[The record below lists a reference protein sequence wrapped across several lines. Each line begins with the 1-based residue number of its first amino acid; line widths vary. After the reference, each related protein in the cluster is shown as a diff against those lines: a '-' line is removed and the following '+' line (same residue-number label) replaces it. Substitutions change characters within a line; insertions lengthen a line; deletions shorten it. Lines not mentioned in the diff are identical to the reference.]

1 MPILAE
7 GKAGRKSKSNFARR
21 SSSPVH
27 PLIKIVAL
35 LVCFGSIFG
44 SDFVEPDSPAPCA
57 TIKSYTAVMIR
68 AYRGIVPKIAASAYI
83 DQSAQVIGD
92 VVVGE
97 RSSIWPNVTA
107 RGDVNAI
114 RIGDES
120 NIQDNSVLHC
130 DAGRFPLHIGNRVTV
145 GHMAMLHGC
154 TIEDECLIGI
164 AAVVLNGAK
173 IGKGSVVAA
182 GAVVPEGAEIPPLSM
197 VMGVPA
203 KVKRA
208 VTDEERER
216 FRQNTDRYVEAARI
230 YRDEPA

>member
-1 MPILAE
+1 
-7 GKAGRKSKSNFARR
+7 
-21 SSSPVH
+21 
-27 PLIKIVAL
+27 
-35 LVCFGSIFG
+35 
-44 SDFVEPDSPAPCA
+44 
-57 TIKSYTAVMIR
+57 MIR

-114 RIGDES
+114 RIGNES

-130 DAGRFPLHIGNRVTV
+130 DAGFPLLIGDRVTA
-145 GHMAMLHGC
+145 GHQVMLHGC

-173 IGKGSVVAA
+173 IGKGSVIAA

-203 KVKRA
+203 KVKRS
-208 VTDEERER
+208 VTEEERER
-216 FRQNTDRYVEAARI
+216 FRQNTQRYVEAARV
-230 YRDEPA
+230 YREEPA